1 MRKNV
6 CTTIFAA
13 TVAVSGNCL
22 ALTPI
27 TEEFE
32 SSRIDSVR
40 WYQHRESKGKLSQDG
55 GVLNFQVLAKP
66 ARSNFASIELMASA
80 PGYAESW
87 EMTLDISNT
96 STLART
102 AGIGFMIFNSVDRN
116 DRLFV
121 EYHGA
126 FGINSGVFAD
136 GKYDRAAEFSKS
148 TGITKGGIRVAFS
161 KKTKLLTLFLSKT
174 LSGEGYEWRKVGSF
188 SPTGV
193 GGDVRAIW
201 DMGEDSSF
209 GIQLYGTAGNT
220 SIPIGNLTIDNFAI
234 SSSL

>member
-1 MRKNV
+1 MIKNV
-6 CTTIFAA
+6 CSTIVAA
-13 TVAVSGNCL
+13 TAAITGNCL

-32 SSRIDSVR
+32 TSGIDSVR
-40 WYQHRESKGKLSQDG
+40 WYQHRESKGKLSQNG

-66 ARSNFASIELMASA
+66 ARSNFASIELMTSA
-80 PGYAESW
+80 PGYAENW

-96 STLART
+96 STAAKT

-116 DRLFV
+116 DRLFL

-148 TGITKGGIRVAFS
+148 TGITKGGIRVSFS

-174 LSGEGYEWRKVGSF
+174 LSGEGYEWRKIGTF

-201 DMGEDSSF
+201 GMGPDSSF

-220 SIPIGNLTIDNFAI
+220 PIPVGNLTIDNFVI
-234 SSSL
+234 SATL